1 MRKFFQFYSNRINI
15 LSIVILSISFIIILS
30 FFQIQILNYQEIKN
44 KVNKIAFKSQKIKGN
59 RGAILD
65 RNNKQL
71 SLTINKYDFWVN
83 TNKSFDKDKII
94 DIFSKNFNKPDSI
107 YIKLLNKKSN
117 YVKIEKNILFTDC
130 KKIIDNLE
138 TINGLNIEKKNKR
151 FYPYNNLA
159 CQTIGYVDLEGSGK
173 SGIEKSLNTIL
184 SGDTTMIK
192 LKKGAKGKFHKGHHH
207 LEMDINGKDITLTID
222 IEIQNILQEELKNAV
237 NMTQAESANG
247 IIIDPSTGDILAI
260 ASIPDFNPN
269 NYYNYNL
276 NSYKNRTISDSYEP
290 GSTLKIIPLIS
301 SMKYNYDIENKKYFC
316 ENGSYNLT
324 HINKLNDHE
333 AHDSLSI
340 KDIFIHSS
348 NIGISKIVNEMN
360 RKDIYRLCL
369 NFGFGTKTGLPFKSE
384 SGGKLRSIPNW
395 SKTSKT
401 YISIGQE
408 IGVTNVQLALAY
420 SAIANGGFLLKPH
433 IIKSINNN
441 QKNIYSRKVTPIRQV
456 FNSNLSDTILNILK
470 DVVDNGTAKNLNLN
484 GYNVGGKTGTAQK
497 FINGEYSSQ
506 KFISSFASIFPI
518 NNPEFVIIISIDS
531 PIYGKHWSNE
541 SAVPVS
547 KNIINRLIIMDKEYN
562 PMKNQKLLLQKNNSK
577 HKNKRDS
584 ITAQTFEKKN
594 LPTMPNLIGKTL
606 RSALYTAN
614 LSGVRLEPVGL
625 SGKIIWQSIKPGKK
639 IENNSNCKVK
649 LSL

>member
-15 LSIVILSISFIIILS
+15 LSIVILSISITILFS
-30 FFQIQILNYQEIKN
+30 FFQIQILNYQEIKS
-44 KVNKIAFKSQKIKGN
+44 KVNKIAFKSQNIKGN

-83 TNKSFDKDKII
+83 TNKSFDKTKIM
-94 DIFSKNFNKPDSI
+94 DVFSKTFNKPDSI
-107 YIKLLNKKSN
+107 YIKLLDKKSN
-117 YVKIEKNILFTDC
+117 YVKIEKNILYTDC
-130 KKIIDNLE
+130 KKIIDNIQ
-138 TINGLNIEKKNKR
+138 TINGLNVEKKNKR

-159 CQTIGYVDLEGSGK
+159 CQTIGYVDLEGKGK

-192 LKKGAKGKFHKGHHH
+192 LKKGAKGKFHKEPHH

-237 NMTQAESANG
+237 NITQAESANG
-247 IIIDPSTGDILAI
+247 IIIDPNSGDILAI

-276 NSYKNRTISDSYEP
+276 NSFKNRTISDSYEP

-301 SMKYNYDIENKKYFC
+301 SMKYNYDIKNKKYFC

-333 AHDSLSI
+333 PHDSLSI

-360 RKDIYRLCL
+360 HKDIYRLCI
-369 NFGFGTKTGLPFKSE
+369 NFGFGAKTGLPFETE
-384 SGGKLRSIPNW
+384 SNGKLRNIPDW

-408 IGVTNVQLALAY
+408 IGVTNIQLALAY
-420 SAIANGGFLLKPH
+420 CAIANGGFLLKPH

-441 QKNIYSRKVTPIRQV
+441 HVNIYNRKITPVRQV
-456 FNSNLSDTILNILK
+456 FNSSLSDTILYILK

-518 NNPEFVIIISIDS
+518 DKPEYVIIVSIDS

-547 KNIINRLIIMDKEYN
+547 KNIINRLIIIDQEYN
-562 PMKNQKLLLQKNNSK
+562 PMKNKNLLLQKNNKKDSD
-577 HKNKRDS
+577 NENS
-584 ITAQTFEKKN
+584 ITASIFEKKKSS
-594 LPTMPNLIGKTL
+594 TMPDLRGKTL

-614 LSGVRLEPVGL
+614 LAGIKLEPLGI
-625 SGKIIWQSIKPGKK
+625 SGKVVWQSLRPGEK

>member
-15 LSIVILSISFIIILS
+15 LSVVIVSISFIIILS
-30 FFQIQILNYQEIKN
+30 FFQIQILSYQEIKN
-44 KVNKIAFKSQKIKGN
+44 KVNKIAFKSQNIKGS
-59 RGAILD
+59 RGTILD
-65 RNNKQL
+65 RNDKQL

-83 TNKSFDKDKII
+83 TNKSFDKNEII
-94 DIFSKNFNKPDSI
+94 NIFSENFNKSDSI

-117 YVKIEKNILFTDC
+117 YVKIEKNILYTDC
-130 KKIIDNLE
+130 KKIIDKIGS
-138 TINGLNIEKKNKR
+138 INGLNIEKNNKR

-159 CQTIGYVDLEGSGK
+159 CQTIGYVDLEGKGK
-173 SGIEKSLNTIL
+173 SGIEKNLDTIL
-184 SGDTTMIK
+184 SGDTTIIK
-192 LKKGAKGKFHKGHHH
+192 LKKGARGKFHKEYHH
-207 LEMDINGKDITLTID
+207 LDMDIDGKDVALTID

-237 NMTQAESANG
+237 NITQAESANG
-247 IIIDPSTGDILAI
+247 IIMDPSTGDILAI

-269 NYYNYNL
+269 NYYNYHL
-276 NSYKNRTISDSYEP
+276 NSFKNRTISDSYEP

-348 NIGISKIVNEMN
+348 NIGISKIVDNIN
-360 RKDIYRLCL
+360 HNDIYRLCV
-369 NFGFGTKTGLPFKSE
+369 NFGFGAKTGLPFKSE
-384 SGGKLRSIPNW
+384 SNGKLRNIPDW

-408 IGVTNVQLALAY
+408 IGVTNIQLALAY
-420 SAIANGGFLLKPH
+420 CAIANGGFLLKPH
-433 IIKSINNN
+433 IIKSINNDHSI
-441 QKNIYSRKVTPIRQV
+441 IYNRKITPLRQV
-456 FNSNLSDTILNILK
+456 FNSNQSDTILNILK
-470 DVVDNGTAKNLNLN
+470 DVVNNGTAKNLHLN

-497 FINGEYSSQ
+497 FMNGAYSSE

-518 NNPEFVIIISIDS
+518 DKPEYVIIISIDS
-531 PIYGKHWSNE
+531 PIHGKHWSNE

-547 KNIINRLIIMDKEYN
+547 KNIINRLIIINKGYN
-562 PMKNQKLLLQKNNSK
+562 SIKSQNLLLQKNNTDD
-577 HKNKRDS
+577 NTNNNS
-584 ITAQTFEKKN
+584 IIASVFEKQN
-594 LPTMPNLIGKTL
+594 SSTMPNLIGKTL
-606 RSALYTAN
+606 RNALHAAN
-614 LSGVRLEPVGL
+614 LAGVRLEPIGI
-625 SGKIIWQSIKPGKK
+625 SGKIVWQSLKPGQK
-639 IENNSNCKVK
+639 IENKPNCKVK

>member
-15 LSIVILSISFIIILS
+15 LSIVILSISFTILLS
-30 FFQIQILNYQEIKN
+30 FFQIQILDYQEIKN
-44 KVNKIAFKSQKIKGN
+44 KVNKIAYKSQKIKGN

-83 TNKSFDKDKII
+83 TNKSFDKTKII

-107 YIKLLNKKSN
+107 YTKLLNKKSN
-117 YVKIEKNILFTDC
+117 YVKIEKNILFTNC

-192 LKKGAKGKFHKGHHH
+192 LKKGAKGKFHKRHHH
-207 LEMDINGKDITLTID
+207 LEMDIDGKDITLTID

-441 QKNIYSRKVTPIRQV
+441 HKNIYSRRVTPIRQV
-456 FNSNLSDTILNILK
+456 FNSSLSDTILNILK

-518 NNPEFVIIISIDS
+518 DSPEFVIIISIDS

-577 HKNKRDS
+577 HKVKRDP
-584 ITAQTFEKKN
+584 ITTTIFEKKN
-594 LPTMPNLIGKTL
+594 LPTMPDLRGKTL
-606 RSALYTAN
+606 RNALYTAN

-639 IENNSNCKVK
+639 VENNSNCKVK